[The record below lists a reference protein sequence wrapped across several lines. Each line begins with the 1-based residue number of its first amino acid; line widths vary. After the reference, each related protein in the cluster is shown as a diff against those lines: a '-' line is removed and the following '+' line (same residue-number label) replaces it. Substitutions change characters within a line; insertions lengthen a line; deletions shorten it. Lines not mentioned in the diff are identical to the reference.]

1 MKKRFTAL
9 FLALALC
16 VGLTAPAF
24 ALGGFTVTGTAVGER
39 TTFSIGYTHTAAID
53 TNGALWM
60 WGENDLGQLGNG
72 TLTDSYVPVKVLDNV
87 ASVCCGGR
95 ITAAI
100 KKDGSLWMW
109 GDNGY
114 GQLGNGRPYNA
125 ALDLYVSPKPV
136 KVMDNVASVICLRD
150 TTAAIKTDGSLWMWG
165 DNDRS
170 QLGFRPADSL
180 IATRPVKVM
189 DNVASVS
196 CDGSTTAAVKKD
208 GTLWMWGLNNFGRL
222 GNGTLTDSYV
232 PVKVLDNVASVFLN
246 YDISAAIKKDGSL
259 WTWGYNKRGQ
269 LGNGTQT
276 SSSVPGKILDDV
288 AAVNDSAAIKKD
300 GTLWQWGP
308 FTHNGESMESST
320 PVKTMDGVSAA
331 FTENPYAVIKSDH
344 TLWLWGDNEYGQV
357 GNNKQGTLEGE
368 PFQALIQLTPVKIM
382 DNVAFP
388 TSAVTPST
396 PTPAGF
402 GDVPA
407 GVWYTDAV
415 EWAVSKG
422 ITNGT
427 EKGKFSPTQNCT
439 HAQILT
445 FLYRANRGGGAASAQ
460 DMDLAVQWAREK
472 GMIDGGFNGSAFCTR
487 ADAVNYIWQAF
498 GRQSAK
504 ASSFTDVPANA
515 AYAKAVDWAVAN
527 GVTNGDN
534 AAQTEFSPNKV
545 CTRGHIVTFLHR
557 AYVPEA
563 RLK

>member
-24 ALGGFTVTGTAVGER
+24 ALGGVTGTAVGER

-60 WGENDLGQLGNG
+60 WGYNG
-72 TLTDSYVPVKVLDNV
+72 E
-87 ASVCCGGR
+87 
-95 ITAAI
+95 
-100 KKDGSLWMW
+100 
-109 GDNGY
+109 
-114 GQLGNGRPYNA
+114 
-125 ALDLYVSPKPV
+125 
-136 KVMDNVASVICLRD
+136 
-150 TTAAIKTDGSLWMWG
+150 
-165 DNDRS
+165 S

-180 IATRPVKVM
+180 IAAKPVKVM
-189 DNVASVS
+189 DNVTSVGCS
-196 CDGSTTAAVKKD
+196 GSTTAAVKKD
-208 GTLWMWGLNNFGRL
+208 GTLWMWGENDFGQLGNGKTGGGTTNTGDLVQDSPVKIMDNVASVCCDGSTVAAVKKDGTLWMWGRNRYGQL

-246 YDISAAIKKDGSL
+246 YDISAAIKKDGTL
-259 WTWGYNKRGQ
+259 WTWGENKYGG
-269 LGNGTQT
+269 LGNGTHT
-276 SSSVPGKILDDV
+276 NSSVPGKIMDDV

-344 TLWLWGDNEYGQV
+344 TLWLWGDNDCGQV
-357 GNNKQGTLEGE
+357 GNNKQGTLVGE
-368 PFQALIQLTPVKIM
+368 PFQVLTQFTPVKIM

-415 EWAVSKG
+415 EWAVSKD

-427 EKGKFSPTQNCT
+427 GNGKFSPTQTCT

-445 FLYRANRGGGAASAQ
+445 FLYRANRGGGAADPA
-460 DMDLAVQWAREK
+460 DMDKAVAWAREK
-472 GMIDGGFNGSAFCTR
+472 GMIGSGFNGGAFCTR
-487 ADAVNYIWQAF
+487 ADAVNYIWQAL
-498 GRQSAK
+498 GKESAK
-504 ASSFTDVPANA
+504 ASSFTDVDPNA
-515 AYAKAVDWAVAN
+515 SYAKAVDWAVAN